1 MKKGGGGGGLGWHF
15 WGLFVIYFLFICVIF
30 KEFAAKNV
38 LSNKCIQTRRGV
50 VINRY
55 HFDLLVQNDCWCTG
69 NIYRILGIFVVSSF
83 SINRQN
89 VIENCPFFQKKIYSD
104 DVDFKK
110 WHKWSEL
117 ILRNRKPDIL
127 LPIALSLSSCS
138 H

>member
-1 MKKGGGGGGLGWHF
+1 MKEGGGGGLGWHF
-15 WGLFVIYFLFICVIF
+15 WGLFVIFFLFICVIF

-55 HFDLLVQNDCWCTG
+55 HFDLLVQNDCWCILE
-69 NIYRILGIFVVSSF
+69 IYTQFRNFCRIIIFDKPVKRNRKLSF
-83 SINRQN
+83 F
-89 VIENCPFFQKKIYSD
+89 PKKMYSD

-117 ILRNRKPDIL
+117 ILSNRKSDIL
-127 LPIALSLSSCS
+127 LPIALSLSSYS